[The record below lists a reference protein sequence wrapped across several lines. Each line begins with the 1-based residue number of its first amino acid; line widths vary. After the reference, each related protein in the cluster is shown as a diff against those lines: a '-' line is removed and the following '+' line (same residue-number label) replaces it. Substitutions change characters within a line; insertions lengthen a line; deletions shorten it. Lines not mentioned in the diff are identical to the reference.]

1 MVVPTG
7 ISPSIWQIL
16 VEYYSR
22 SYLAGH
28 MIAVFFFQ
36 ITEDVQKASDT
47 GI

>member
-1 MVVPTG
+1 MIIPTG

-22 SYLAGH
+22 SYLAGR
-28 MIAVFFFQ
+28 MIAVFIFQ